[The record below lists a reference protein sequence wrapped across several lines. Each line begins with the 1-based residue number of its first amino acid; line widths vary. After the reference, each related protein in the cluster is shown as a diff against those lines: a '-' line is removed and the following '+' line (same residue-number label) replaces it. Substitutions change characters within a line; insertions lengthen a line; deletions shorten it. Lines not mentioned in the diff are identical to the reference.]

1 MTVAGKP
8 HINEPKTRYSR
19 RDIPL
24 PLTLKNILLTHQ
36 QRQQEEREKA
46 GNAWRDT
53 GVLFATELGEYTHP
67 DNFGRALRN
76 LVAWSDPAGFNI
88 TRCLGLPVK
97 ARTKLETIIR
107 ANEKLPAF
115 RPHDLRH
122 MAATLMLRRGVPAEV
137 VSRILGHSKVSVT
150 LGIYRHVLES
160 EKQMT
165 MPDLFDAPLP
175 YPLENHQG

>member
-1 MTVAGKP
+1 
-8 HINEPKTRYSR
+8 
-19 RDIPL
+19 
-24 PLTLKNILLTHQ
+24 LLAHQ

-46 GNAWRDT
+46 GGAWHHID
-53 GVLFATELGEYTHP
+53 VLFATELGDYTHP

-76 LVAWSDPAGFNI
+76 LVAWSDPAQFSI
-88 TRCLGLPVK
+88 TRCLDLPVK

-107 ANEKLPAF
+107 AHEKLPAL

-122 MAATLMLRRGVPAEV
+122 TVAILMRRGVPAEV

-150 LGIYRHVLES
+150 LDIYRHVLES

-175 YPLENHQG
+175 VRELPRVTLN